1 MLHSTASFSIYTDD
15 ENQEQIMGLEAFEKG
30 VMIEVNKE
38 EVLGS
43 TGNDFSFSKRAM
55 GLIQEEEMEDEDGLN
70 RGFDDS
76 EVNLRPAS
84 PPLYLAAGL
93 GMDASGLGGGY
104 DSVDFFD
111 EKMVDETPSIHP
123 SLPLRDYV
131 QSLWSEGKLDEAE
144 EQSYQATI
152 TYPED
157 GEILVLYAQ
166 LVWELHHDQ
175 AKASSYFERAALVA
189 PNNSDILAARAK
201 FLWELN
207 EEDETMVLHSSLH
220 GLFAFSELIRIIGP
234 SCPVH
239 LQIPGEEDSNK
250 VNSSSP
256 EERIEPASDTGE
268 SDMQEYYEKML
279 KENPTDPLLLK
290 NYARFLKQSK
300 VDLQGAEEYYYRGI
314 QADPSDGEL
323 LSEYAKLV
331 WELHHDYNKALNN
344 FERAVEAS
352 PTNSYVLG
360 AYASFLWET
369 DEYEEDGA
377 SKNDSQWPSNT
388 VTVSVG
394 NA

>member
-43 TGNDFSFSKRAM
+43 TGHDFSFSERAM

-123 SLPLRDYV
+123 SLSLRDYV

-144 EQSYQATI
+144 EQCYQATI
-152 TYPED
+152 TFPED
-157 GEILVLYAQ
+157 GETLMLYAQ

-189 PNNSDILAARAK
+189 PNNSNILAARAK

-207 EEDETMVLHSSLH
+207 EEDETM
-220 GLFAFSELIRIIGP
+220 
-234 SCPVH
+234 
-239 LQIPGEEDSNK
+239 IPGEEDSNP
-250 VNSSSP
+250 VDSSSP
-256 EERIEPASDTGE
+256 EERIEPAPDTGE

-290 NYARFLKQSK
+290 NYARFLQQSK

-344 FERAVEAS
+344 FERAVETS

-369 DEYEEDGA
+369 DEHEEDGA

-388 VTVSVG
+388 VAVSVG

>member
-131 QSLWSEGKLDEAE
+131 QSLW
-144 EQSYQATI
+144 
-152 TYPED
+152 
-157 GEILVLYAQ
+157 
-166 LVWELHHDQ
+166 
-175 AKASSYFERAALVA
+175 
-189 PNNSDILAARAK
+189 
-201 FLWELN
+201 
-207 EEDETMVLHSSLH
+207 
-220 GLFAFSELIRIIGP
+220 
-234 SCPVH
+234 
-239 LQIPGEEDSNK
+239 
-250 VNSSSP
+250 VNSPTPLRSFSSVFP
-256 EERIEPASDTGE
+256 CDV
-268 SDMQEYYEKML
+268 
-279 KENPTDPLLLK
+279 LLNL
-290 NYARFLKQSK
+290 R
-300 VDLQGAEEYYYRGI
+300 
-314 QADPSDGEL
+314 EL
-323 LSEYAKLV
+323 DKFYLSIMGLM
-331 WELHHDYNKALNN
+331 H
-344 FERAVEAS
+344 
-352 PTNSYVLG
+352 
-360 AYASFLWET
+360 
-369 DEYEEDGA
+369 
-377 SKNDSQWPSNT
+377 
-388 VTVSVG
+388 
-394 NA
+394 

>member
-15 ENQEQIMGLEAFEKG
+15 ENQEQVIGLEAFEKG
-30 VMIEVNKE
+30 IMIEVNKE
-38 EVLGS
+38 ALGS
-43 TGNDFSFSKRAM
+43 ISNDFSFSKETM

-70 RGFDDS
+70 SITNRGFDDG

-111 EKMVDETPSIHP
+111 EKMVDEPHSVDH
-123 SLPLRDYV
+123 SLLLRNYV

-144 EQSYQATI
+144 EQCYQATL

-157 GEILVLYAQ
+157 GETLMLYAQ
-166 LVWELHHDQ
+166 LVWEVHHDQ
-175 AKASSYFERAALVA
+175 AKASNYFERAALVA

-207 EEDETMVLHSSLH
+207 DEDQTMIS
-220 GLFAFSELIRIIGP
+220 
-234 SCPVH
+234 
-239 LQIPGEEDSNK
+239 GEEGSNM
-250 VNSSSP
+250 VDSSSP
-256 EERIEPASDTGE
+256 KERIEPVADTSE
-268 SDMQEYYEKML
+268 SDMQEDYEKML
-279 KENPTDPLLLK
+279 KENPVDPLLLK
-290 NYARFLKQSK
+290 NYARFLQQSK
-300 VDLQGAEEYYYRGI
+300 VDLQGAEKYYYRGI

-331 WELHHDYNKALNN
+331 WELHHDYDKALNY

-369 DEYEEDGA
+369 DELEEEDGA

-388 VTVSVG
+388 VAVSVG